1 MALTPCMSCM
11 KQCGYLCGGL
21 AALNIWF
28 WIGMT
33 VFNAMGNPWI
43 KKEILLMPSFDS
55 DTERFTTVFAIVAGV
70 STILSNKC
78 LTLLSNFLQQLNVL
92 CMIGCCWCTTSK
104 CYQDKDAIE
113 YYVGGGARVSSEFKA
128 SIQRDSGALAG
139 PSGIVNNSNDL
150 DAGDGKLIR

>member
-43 KKEILLMPSFDS
+43 TKEILLIENYQADVS
-55 DTERFTTVFAIVAGV
+55 RFTTVFAICIAV
-70 STILSNKC
+70 SIHT
-78 LTLLSNFLQQLNVL
+78 
-92 CMIGCCWCTTSK
+92 
-104 CYQDKDAIE
+104 
-113 YYVGGGARVSSEFKA
+113 KA
-128 SIQRDSGALAG
+128 L
-139 PSGIVNNSNDL
+139 
-150 DAGDGKLIR
+150 

>member
-43 KKEILLMPSFDS
+43 TKEILLIEDYQADVS
-55 DTERFTTVFAIVAGV
+55 RFTTVFAICIAV
-70 STILSNKC
+70 SIYTK
-78 LTLLSNFLQQLNVL
+78 
-92 CMIGCCWCTTSK
+92 
-104 CYQDKDAIE
+104 AI
-113 YYVGGGARVSSEFKA
+113 
-128 SIQRDSGALAG
+128 
-139 PSGIVNNSNDL
+139 
-150 DAGDGKLIR
+150 